1 MGSVLPAP
9 FVSQASK
16 QDSFR
21 LLDGF
26 LDLGLTAFDTAALYQ
41 AGGTE
46 RLLGEW
52 QTDRRNRDRLFLI
65 TKGGHPNVVFNS
77 SRFSAAAVA
86 EDLHG
91 SLRRL
96 RTDHIDLYLLHRDDP
111 SRPVDE
117 VIGLL
122 ARFQREGKIRAY
134 GVSNW
139 SVERID
145 GAVGFARD
153 RNLPIVAVNSPHY
166 SLLDWVTPPW
176 PGCVSL
182 AGNEARAAR
191 AYHTRTQLPV
201 LAWSSLGHG
210 FFSDRLVENTRP
222 GLLDLKTR
230 AALDTY
236 GSPANFARRARATE
250 VGQKHGMS
258 AAQIALAY
266 LFHQPFPVFAV
277 VASSTAEKMKR
288 NVVAAGLSLTPDE
301 IRFLEQTT

>member
-9 FVSQASK
+9 LVSQGSK
-16 QDSFR
+16 QDSFE
-21 LLDGF
+21 LLDAF
-26 LDLGLTAFDTAALYQ
+26 VDLGLTAFDTAALYQ

-46 RLLGEW
+46 RLLGDWLSE
-52 QTDRRNRDRLFLI
+52 RRNRDRLFLI

-77 SRFSAAAVA
+77 SRFNAAAIT
-86 EDLHG
+86 EDLNA

-122 ARFQREGKIRAY
+122 AGFQRKGKIRAY

-139 SVERID
+139 SVERIE
-145 GAVGFARD
+145 GAVGFAHDRD
-153 RNLPIVAVNSPHY
+153 LPSVAVNSPHY
-166 SLLDWVTPPW
+166 SLVDWVSPPW

-182 AGNEARAAR
+182 AGEDGRSAR
-191 AYHTRTQLPV
+191 AYHARTQLPV

-210 FFSDRLVENTRP
+210 FFSDRVVENARP

-230 AALDTY
+230 AAFDTY
-236 GSPANFARRARATE
+236 GSPSNFARRARAAE
-250 VGQKHGMS
+250 LGREHGVS

-277 VASSTAEKMKR
+277 VASSSAEKMKR

-301 IRFLEQTT
+301 LQFLEQTS